1 MYERLLPPPQ
11 SSFFLF
17 GARGT
22 GKTTWSRACFPDA
35 HRVDLLDEARYQELL
50 VSPGILAA
58 ELRAFDRGSWVVIDE
73 VQRLPNLLNEVHR
86 AIEDRGLRFGL
97 LGSSA
102 RKLRAA
108 GVNLLAGRA
117 LRRALFGLLPAELG
131 GDFDIEEVLRY
142 GSLPLVKMS
151 SERRETL
158 DAYVRLYLREEVQ
171 AEALV
176 RNLPGFARFL
186 QVAAL
191 AHGQLTNVSSIA
203 RDAAVSR
210 STVAGYLDVLEDTLL
225 VTRLSAYEAKLRVRE
240 RKHPKLYWIDPG
252 VVRAAKSQT
261 GPVADEERGALLE
274 GWLLSVLRAYN
285 EFKELYEEI
294 HYWAPAQGGVEV
306 DFVLRRGREFL
317 AVEVKSQRR
326 FTSSLTKGLRAIVD
340 LPGIVRRILVYRG
353 DRILVTEDGIDVW
366 PVERFVEAV
375 DLDELWPA

>member
-117 LRRALFGLLPAELG
+117 LRRELFGLLPAELG